1 MKLVL
6 KSIVVYLLVSS
17 AEGRVGGYVK
27 QNINGGEK

>member
-27 QNINGGEK
+27 IINGGEK